1 VNYEFRQSS
10 CQFTLVA
17 LMMLV
22 MDMHAMG
29 AYFAVTLFAP
39 HMIMIMAARRALH
52 YSLAL
57 LQIVVFHKRHSP
69 LYPLIMALP
78 HLGHLM
84 LEHGDPGWWGAL
96 APQPGQ
102 TQFPP
107 RPGPGPG
114 SSHSAATCSPTTT
127 SSSACSGTTPVG
139 RPTSIFRWHQNTS
152 CILFVVARYPLPVSQ

>member
-1 VNYEFRQSS
+1 
-10 CQFTLVA
+10 
-17 LMMLV
+17 
-22 MDMHAMG
+22 MHAMG

-39 HMIMIMAARRALH
+39 HMIMIMAARWALH

-107 RPGPGPG
+107 GPAPALVPPILPRPAPP
-114 SSHSAATCSPTTT
+114 P
-127 SSSACSGTTPVG
+127 
-139 RPTSIFRWHQNTS
+139 RPP
-152 CILFVVARYPLPVSQ
+152 PLPVPGPLPSGGPLPSFAGIRTPPAYYSWLLGTRYLFRSSSCRLDSRALLQTVMCLHGGL